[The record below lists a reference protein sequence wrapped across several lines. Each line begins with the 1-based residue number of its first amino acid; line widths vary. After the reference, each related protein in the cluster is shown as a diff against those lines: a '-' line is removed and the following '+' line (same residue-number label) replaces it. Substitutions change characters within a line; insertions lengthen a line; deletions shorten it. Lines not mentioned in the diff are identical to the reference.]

1 MSWIFYISTICV
13 TIGGRT
19 KENFNKGN
27 SCSKQDSKTPD
38 SLKNI
43 LSIPLQQLQSYPPA
57 VKRLAKA
64 VSPVLYYTIMYYT
77 ILYYT
82 IPFYILFVFLF
93 VYFIYLFIYLFICL
107 FIYLLIYLLI
117 YWLIDLFIYLFSY
130 SLTYYFSSLVYIFLS
145 YLNISSLVFLFESPI
160 F

>member
-27 SCSKQDSKTPD
+27 SCSKQDSNTPD

-43 LSIPLQQLQSYPPA
+43 FSIPLQQLQSYPPA

-64 VSPVLYYTIMYYT
+64 VSSVLYYT

-82 IPFYILFVFLF
+82 ILYYTILYYTILYYILFVVLF
-93 VYFIYLFIYLFICL
+93 VYFTYLIIY
-107 FIYLLIYLLI
+107 
-117 YWLIDLFIYLFSY
+117 LFIYLFSY
-130 SLTYYFSSLVYIFLS
+130 SFTYYFSSLVYIFLHLFT
-145 YLNISSLVFLFESPI
+145 YLFNLLYIWIAYFSINYCRLCLVI
-160 F
+160 FG

>member
-13 TIGGRT
+13 TIGGRK

-27 SCSKQDSKTPD
+27 SCSKQDSNTPD

-64 VSPVLYYTIMYYT
+64 VSSVLYYT

-82 IPFYILFVFLF
+82 IPFCTILYCTILYYTILYYIIFYLSFYLFILFT
-93 VYFIYLFIYLFICL
+93 YSFIYLFVYLFIYWFTFL
-107 FIYLLIYLLI
+107 FIYLL
-117 YWLIDLFIYLFSY
+117 FF
-130 SLTYYFSSLVYIFLS
+130 FSSLYI
-145 YLNISSLVFLFESPI
+145 SPFI
-160 F
+160 